1 MKRSK
6 DDEQNA
12 NDTENIIYSS
22 NGNLNN
28 NNSNE
33 TTSVTPSDFDFDEN
47 DNAPVALPRKAL
59 APSPKER
66 KLSFGEDTVLGANV
80 ALENIGTYIQEEIQ
94 PGIVLEGYAVEI

>member
-6 DDEQNA
+6 DDERNA
-12 NDTENIIYSS
+12 NETENVVFSS
-22 NGNLNN
+22 NNAINVNN
-28 NNSNE
+28 DKSNV
-33 TTSVTPSDFDFDEN
+33 SHPDFDFDVN

-66 KLSFGEDTVLGANV
+66 KLSFGEDTVLGADV